1 MNAIRLL
8 ILSLLCL
15 TWLAAGEVRADAAAD
30 TQARNVALPDYA
42 TLHRLL
48 ANEQEPMMWLFVG
61 DSITHGCLHTHGF
74 RSFAEHWMELVKWE
88 YRTARGS
95 RRTND
100 IVLNTAVSG
109 ETAAGFLRHAEWR
122 LKQFRAHVVFINFGI
137 NDGSRK
143 RSTDD
148 FRADLQQII
157 ELVRQ
162 QGAIPVLQTPS
173 LTLAG
178 EAYRPLYAAAVRQVA
193 EEQLVLL
200 VDHAAAWEAHAGKA
214 GASATPGA
222 ASVPAPHE
230 LMNDNLHPNGFGHR
244 LMAQTIARCLGVC
257 PQHSPTLRLPLQ

>member
-1 MNAIRLL
+1 MSIIRLL
-8 ILSLLCL
+8 IISLFCCAWVS
-15 TWLAAGEVRADAAAD
+15 TAEVQADIAAD
-30 TQARNVALPDYA
+30 TQARNTALPDYA

-88 YRTARGS
+88 YRTERGS

-109 ETAAGFLRHAEWR
+109 ETAAGFLHHAEWR
-122 LKQFRAHVVFINFGI
+122 LKQFKAHVVFINFGI
-137 NDGSRK
+137 NDGTRK
-143 RSTDD
+143 RGTDN

-193 EEQLVLL
+193 EEQQVLL
-200 VDHAAAWEAHAGKA
+200 VDHTAAWVACAGKA
-214 GASATPGA
+214 KTSAGGGA
-222 ASVPAPHE
+222 ASVPAPRE
-230 LMNDNLHPNGFGHR
+230 LMNDNLHPNSFGHR
-244 LMAQTIARCLGVC
+244 LMAQTIARHLGIT
-257 PQHSPTLRLPLQ
+257 PQHSPTLKLPLQ